1 MELARPPRRRV
12 GRELTAVANPTVT
25 PALEIIDL
33 WKSFGGVRA
42 VRGCTFS
49 VPPRSITGLV
59 GPNGAGKSTAI
70 NLISGLIKPDKGII
84 RLDGHEIQGH
94 SLDWT
99 SRQGLVRTF
108 QVAREWPALTVT
120 ENVIAAAPAERQE
133 TIWRALFARRA
144 LGKRERLLEEQA
156 ADLLERLKLA
166 PVAHEL
172 AGRLSGGQKRL
183 LEFARVAM
191 AAPKIVLLD
200 EPLAGVNPVLAEE
213 LGRAITDLRDSG
225 VTVVIVEHNLR
236 FVERTCDN
244 VIVMGAGA
252 VIGEGTMT
260 ELRKNQQVV
269 EAYLGQGAPHA

>member
-1 MELARPPRRRV
+1 MELARPPRRPV
-12 GRELTAVANPTVT
+12 GRELTAVADPAVT
-25 PALEIIDL
+25 PALDVIDL

-42 VRGCTFS
+42 VQGCTFS
-49 VPPRSITGLV
+49 VPARSITGLV

-84 RLDGHEIQGH
+84 RLDGQEIQGH

-99 SRQGLVRTF
+99 SRRGLVRTF

-120 ENVIAAAPAERQE
+120 ENVIAAAPADGQE
-133 TIWRALFARRA
+133 TIWRALFARRVM
-144 LGKRERLLEEQA
+144 GRRERLLEERA
-156 ADLLERLKLA
+156 AGLLERLKLT
-166 PVAHEL
+166 PVAHEP
-172 AGRLSGGQKRL
+172 AGSLSGGQKRL

-213 LGRAITDLRDSG
+213 LGRAITGLRDSG

>member
-1 MELARPPRRRV
+1 V
-12 GRELTAVANPTVT
+12 VANPAVT
-25 PALEIIDL
+25 PALDVIDL

-42 VRGCTFS
+42 VQGCTFS
-49 VPPRSITGLV
+49 VPPHSITGLV

-84 RLDGHEIQGH
+84 RLNGQEIQGH

-144 LGKRERLLEEQA
+144 LGRRERLLEERA
-156 ADLLERLKLA
+156 AGLLERLKLT
-166 PVAHEL
+166 PVAHEP
-172 AGRLSGGQKRL
+172 ASSLSGGQKRL

-213 LGRAITDLRDSG
+213 LGRAITGLRDSG

-260 ELRKNQQVV
+260 ELRKNPQVV